1 MVKIFFKTY
10 GCQANIADSEG
21 LISYLQD
28 LGCQY
33 VHTQDE
39 ADLIMVNTCAIRA
52 KAEQKLFTYLGE
64 LAKQTRARPHV
75 RIGVIG
81 CVASYRT
88 KEIYKRFSHVNFVF
102 GAREDIRAFH
112 SYLMDVI
119 TSLETIK
126 QHYADN
132 LDAAPRPGQAGD
144 INKVVREKKL
154 AGKTV
159 GVKSGEFI
167 TNMRK
172 VHDQAKGP
180 GVVQKSY
187 INIMTGCNNYCSYCI
202 VPFTR
207 GREQS
212 YSIKYIVER
221 VAREVAQGA
230 KEVNLIGQ
238 NVNSYADPDD
248 GRSFSQLLEEVAHVP
263 GEFWVRYVSPHPKD
277 ITIDVV
283 DVMAKYPQKLCDWVH
298 LPLQAGSNTILEAMK
313 RPYTVKR
320 YMEVV
325 GWIRDRMPKA
335 TITTDIIVGFPGE
348 TDEDYEGTRAVMEE
362 VRYDHI
368 FSFIYS
374 PRKYTTA
381 FKLGDPCPAE
391 EKQKRLMAL
400 QKRQKEICLERNKRL
415 EGTLQRVLVEKRQ
428 ANGSLL
434 ARTSGNVRVNMAGDD
449 ALIATFT
456 YVQIERAGIASLDGK
471 LLESTKVQNLANE
484 QISR

>member
-1 MVKIFFKTY
+1 MVNIFFKTY

-28 LGCQY
+28 LGCTY
-33 VHTQDE
+33 VRSAEE

-52 KAEQKLFTYLGE
+52 KAEQKMFTYLGE
-64 LAKQTRARPHV
+64 IAKLTKARPHV

-81 CVASYRT
+81 CVASYRS
-88 KEIYKRFSHVNFVF
+88 KELYKRFSHVNFVF

-132 LDAAPRPGQAGD
+132 MGNVPRPGQDGN
-144 INKVVREKKL
+144 IKKLVESKKL
-154 AGKTV
+154 AGKTIRF
-159 GVKSGEFI
+159 KPGEI
-167 TNMRK
+167 AYNMRK
-172 VHDQAKGP
+172 VHQQSKGP
-180 GVVQKSY
+180 LEVQKSY

-212 YSIKYIVER
+212 YSIKYIVDR
-221 VAREVAQGA
+221 VAREVTQGA

-238 NVNSYADPDD
+238 NVNSYSDPDD
-248 GRSFSQLLEEVAHVP
+248 GRSFSQLLEAVAQLP

-283 DVMAKYPQKLCDWVH
+283 ETMAKYPEKLCDWVH

-325 GWIRDRMPKA
+325 GWIRKHMPKA

-348 TDEDYEGTRAVMEE
+348 NQEDYEGTRAVMED
-362 VRYDHI
+362 VQYDHI

-381 FKLGDPCPAE
+381 YKLGDPCPPE
-391 EKQKRLMAL
+391 VKQQRLMAL
-400 QKRQKEICLERNKRL
+400 QKRQKEICLVRNKRL
-415 EGTLQRVLVEKRQ
+415 EGSIQRVLVEKRQ
-428 ANGSLL
+428 ASGKLL
-434 ARTSGNVRVNMAGDD
+434 GRTSGNIRVNFDGDD
-449 ALIATFT
+449 ALIGTFT
-456 YVQIERAGIASLDGK
+456 QVQIDRAGIANLEG
-471 LLESTKVQNLANE
+471 LLLHKTAEDNLANT
-484 QISR
+484 QITR